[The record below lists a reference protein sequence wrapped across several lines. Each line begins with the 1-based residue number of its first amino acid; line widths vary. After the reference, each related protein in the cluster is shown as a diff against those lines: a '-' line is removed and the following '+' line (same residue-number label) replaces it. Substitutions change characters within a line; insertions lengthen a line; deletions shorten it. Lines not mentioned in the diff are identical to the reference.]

1 MFKDDTA
8 FIENYRSAQAL
19 RFPPRMAEFPQPF
32 PPMLLSEVKAPLDK
46 KGWVYEEKYDGYRA
60 VAYKQGKDV
69 RIISRNMKDLTAQFE
84 EVADALRKLRAPTL
98 VLDGE
103 IAVFDENLISHLGY
117 LRGSRDEE
125 LLLTPPVL
133 IAFDCVYARGKN
145 LFREPLRRRRTILE
159 KELTGAEGPILVAR
173 RLAPNGFEA
182 WEEVKAQGWEGLIAK
197 DAASVYEPGTRTR
210 SWIKVKHKIR
220 VGWPGEGIEYT
231 RG

>member
-1 MFKDDTA
+1 
-8 FIENYRSAQAL
+8 
-19 RFPPRMAEFPQPF
+19 MAEFPQPF
-32 PPMLLSEVKAPLDK
+32 PPMLLSELKAPFDK
-46 KGWVYEEKYDGYRA
+46 KGWIYEEKYDGYRA

-69 RIISRNMKDLTAQFE
+69 RIISRNLKDLTAQFE

-103 IAVFDENLISHLGY
+103 IAAFDENLTSHLGY
-117 LRGSRDEE
+117 LRGARDEE
-125 LLLTPPVL
+125 LLRTPPVL
-133 IAFDCVYARGKN
+133 VAFDCVYARGKD
-145 LFREPLRRRRTILE
+145 LFREPLRRRRAVLE

-173 RLAPNGFEA
+173 RLAANGFEA
-182 WEEVKAQGWEGLIAK
+182 WEEVKAHGWEGLIAK
-197 DAASVYEPGTRTR
+197 DSASIYEPGERTR